1 VKPIRIIADD
11 VSLVRGGRVLAE
23 RLSFTLAPGA
33 YGEITGPNGAGKTTL
48 LRCLAGLGR
57 LGGGTLRFET
67 GDDVLDPEERRQHL
81 HWLGHRD
88 GLKPA
93 IAVKPHLSYWRGL
106 LGDGAE
112 ETAAL
117 DRVGLGALVDL
128 PARTLS
134 QGQSRRLAL
143 SRLVAIP
150 RPVWLLDEPAAGL
163 DRSGK
168 ALLAAL
174 IESHRAAG
182 GIVAAAVHE
191 PLGPT
196 PSLGLELGG

>member
-1 VKPIRIIADD
+1 
-11 VSLVRGGRVLAE
+11 
-23 RLSFTLAPGA
+23 
-33 YGEITGPNGAGKTTL
+33 
-48 LRCLAGLGR
+48 
-57 LGGGTLRFET
+57 
-67 GDDVLDPEERRQHL
+67 
-81 HWLGHRD
+81 
-88 GLKPA
+88 
-93 IAVKPHLSYWRGL
+93 
-106 LGDGAE
+106 
-112 ETAAL
+112 
-117 DRVGLGALVDL
+117 
-128 PARTLS
+128 
-134 QGQSRRLAL
+134 L